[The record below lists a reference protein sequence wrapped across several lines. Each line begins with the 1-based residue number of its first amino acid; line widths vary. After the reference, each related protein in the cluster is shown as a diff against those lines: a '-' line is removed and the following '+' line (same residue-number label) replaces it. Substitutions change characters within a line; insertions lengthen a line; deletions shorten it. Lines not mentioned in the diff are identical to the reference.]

1 MQTVLRCH
9 MEAFAAIGGVPNEI
23 LYDRMKTAV
32 IGEAGGSIVYNRAL
46 VDFAR
51 HYGYQPKACRPYRA
65 KTKGKVE
72 RPYRYIREDFF
83 LARSFRN
90 LDDLNAQL
98 GYWLDSVANPRVPA
112 VSDLLREIRPA
123 PLPTFEVRFETPAGG
138 WFTAAQK
145 AELWERWKNGQSA
158 AAISRALERKNKT
171 GVERIVVLHGG
182 IGPAPRRRALAALR
196 FEEREEISRGIA
208 VGRSIRQIAQG
219 LGRAPSTVS
228 REIRRNGGSQAY
240 RANRADR
247 RARERALRPKPCRL
261 ALYSALRWRVAQ
273 KLALQ
278 WSPQQIS
285 GWLKQE
291 FPTHQDMQI
300 SHEAIYRSLFIQ
312 TRGVLKKELAAQL
325 RTARRMRHPKSHNAK
340 SGQGHI
346 LDMVSIRERPAEIED
361 RAVPGHWEGDLLTGA
376 NDTHIATLVER
387 NTRFTMLIK
396 IPRKDT
402 TTVVAALAK
411 HISQLPEELR
421 RSLTWDQGKEMHAH
435 KRFTVA
441 TNVQVYF
448 CDPRS
453 PWQRGSNENTNGL
466 LRQYLPRGT
475 DFSRISQSY
484 LNAIALRLNQRPRK
498 TLGFQTPADRLQ
510 AVLH

>member
-1 MQTVLRCH
+1 MEGSCH
-9 MEAFAAIGGVPNEI
+9 
-23 LYDRMKTAV
+23 
-32 IGEAGGSIVYNRAL
+32 
-46 VDFAR
+46 
-51 HYGYQPKACRPYRA
+51 
-65 KTKGKVE
+65 
-72 RPYRYIREDFF
+72 
-83 LARSFRN
+83 
-90 LDDLNAQL
+90 
-98 GYWLDSVANPRVPA
+98 
-112 VSDLLREIRPA
+112 
-123 PLPTFEVRFETPAGG
+123 
-138 WFTAAQK
+138 
-145 AELWERWKNGQSA
+145 
-158 AAISRALERKNKT
+158 
-171 GVERIVVLHGG
+171 
-182 IGPAPRRRALAALR
+182 RRAGELGSTK
-196 FEEREEISRGIA
+196 ISCGIA
-208 VGRSIRQIAQG
+208 VGRPIRQIAQG

-228 REIRRNGGSQAY
+228 REIKRNGGRQVY

-247 RARERALRPKPCRL
+247 RAWERALRPKSCRL
-261 ALYSALRWRVAQ
+261 ALHRKLRWRVAQ

-278 WSPQQIS
+278 WSPEQIS

-291 FPTHQDMQI
+291 FSTHQDMQI

-312 TRGVLKKELAAQL
+312 TRGVLKKELTAQL
-325 RTARRMRHPKSHNAK
+325 RTARRMRRPKSHNAK

-387 NTRFTMLIK
+387 NTRFTMLAK
-396 IPRKDT
+396 IPRKDS

-411 HISQLPEELR
+411 HISKLPEELR

-435 KRFTVA
+435 RRFTIA

-466 LRQYLPRGT
+466 LRQYFPRGT

-498 TLGFQTPADRLQ
+498 TLGFETPADRLQ
-510 AVLH
+510 AVLR